1 MLDTRIE
8 FDERYD
14 NEEYGTTTLYF
25 TAPRELLS
33 AKYPEAASTEISIEF
48 PINHPEPR
56 YATVMYSPTKYDEEN
71 EGYTDYDWFDVELTY
86 GEIAALIEL
95 AEKSER
101 I

>member
-14 NEEYGTTTLYF
+14 NVQYGTTTLYF
-25 TAPRELLS
+25 MAPRELLS
-33 AKYPEAASTEISIEF
+33 AKYPEATSTEISVEF
-48 PINHPEPR
+48 PINHLDPT

-71 EGYTDYDWFDVELTY
+71 DCYSDYDWFDVELTY
-86 GEIAALIEL
+86 GEIAALIKL
-95 AEKSER
+95 YEKNER